1 MTRLDLTTFTDKRSD
16 AWSGFIV
23 AMNLFLVLMP
33 LYVSAW
39 LGFGLYL
46 LPAWV
51 WCGVGMNG
59 LLNLM
64 HECAHSHVFRG
75 RTGSMFLGRWVLGP
89 LALADFDAYQ
99 KRHWIHHR
107 HLGEGDDPK
116 YVYRVNVRG
125 RRFLSFTVRCACVWE
140 AVKKFSGQ
148 AISPNREGGGSTLL
162 PRLWAM
168 RVLLVQSLLAGS
180 ILWVATDGGGR
191 PLGEGLLTASAVYGG
206 VYLYGLASLTVWV
219 AGLRAIAEH
228 QITGDQA
235 VTQKDAAL
243 RNFRPG
249 RLLSRLLGSYGFVQ
263 HATHHYEPAI
273 PYYRLPDA
281 TAVLA
286 RTNPSFSP
294 AHTYGSVLAAAIRS
308 RHHTGMTWI

>member
-1 MTRLDLTTFTDKRSD
+1 MARLDLTTFTDKRSD
-16 AWSGFIV
+16 AWSTLIV
-23 AMNLFLVLMP
+23 ATNLTLVLMP
-33 LYVSAW
+33 LYLSAW

-46 LPAWV
+46 LPAWA
-51 WCGVGMNG
+51 WFGVGMNG

-64 HECAHSHVFRG
+64 HECAHYHVFSG
-75 RTGSMFLGRWVLGP
+75 RAGSVFLGRWVLGP

-99 KRHWIHHR
+99 KRHWTHHR

-125 RRFLSFTVRCACVWE
+125 RRFLSFTVRCACVLE
-140 AVKKFSGQ
+140 ALKKFSEQ
-148 AISPNREGGGSTLL
+148 AFSAHREGDGSPPSSRLWVMRTLL
-162 PRLWAM
+162 
-168 RVLLVQSLLAGS
+168 VHSLLGGS

-191 PLGEGLLTASAVYGG
+191 PLGEGLPTAAAVYGG

-219 AGLRAIAEH
+219 ASLRAIAEH

-243 RNFRPG
+243 RNFQPG
-249 RLLSRLLGSYGFVQ
+249 RLLSRLLGGYGFVQ

-273 PYYRLPDA
+273 PYYRLPAA
-281 TAVLA
+281 TTALA

-294 AHTYGSVLAAAIRS
+294 VHTYGSVLAEVIR
-308 RHHTGMTWI
+308 